1 LGGAIKGERTAHCS
15 SVRNCRFAISDSALP
30 EIRAD
35 RYL

>member
-1 LGGAIKGERTAHCS
+1 LGEGIKGASTAHCS
-15 SVRNCRFAISDSALP
+15 SVRNCLFAISASALP

>member
-1 LGGAIKGERTAHCS
+1 LGGGINGERMAHCS
-15 SVRNCRFAISDSALP
+15 SVRNCLLAISDSALP